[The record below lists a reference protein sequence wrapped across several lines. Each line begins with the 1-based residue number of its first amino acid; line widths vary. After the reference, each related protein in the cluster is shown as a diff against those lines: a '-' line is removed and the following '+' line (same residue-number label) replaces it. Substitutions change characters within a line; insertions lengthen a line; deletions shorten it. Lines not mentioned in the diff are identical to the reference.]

1 MRNIILLLLS
11 FFIATNNLKAQQEI
25 AEPQMIDILPP
36 SPEAS
41 EFIKNIDID
50 LNEYVGKPNVSIP
63 ITNISTNNLQWP
75 VSLSYDAGGL
85 KVEEEASA
93 IGAGWTLNATGLI
106 GRTARQHPD
115 EQGANYSYNIGQNHG
130 YFSDMANFIFNEAG
144 NVDNAKL
151 SNLLNDGP
159 NQPSTSFKYETASY
173 ADSLA
178 DGYIDTHADMYYFN
192 FGAHS
197 GKFYYTPTRQ
207 IVQLQYNTLNF
218 KEYPFKTASYPI
230 DMPGEAYYWEIT
242 DEKGITYKF
251 EKAENITTSSQSAT
265 FVNGNGSAGD
275 ITDTDYQSAWY
286 LTEMSIGSEFIK
298 FNYENINFVDIKY
311 YTEGKKLKVWV
322 NGSNQSSLTTNT
334 TTTNGYRLKSIVSS
348 KKDSVLFHYNT
359 EYRLDKTNKQKL
371 DKISIFKNGTNVK
384 DFRFFQSYFG
394 IDTKLRL
401 DSIREENGNLKK
413 PPYKFEYYDGA
424 NLPPSD
430 SKEQDF
436 WGYFNNNDS
445 NTLIPE
451 YKTDLYHFYMGLA
464 DRKPNLFYTRL
475 GTLQKITYP
484 TGGYHLFEYELNQV
498 FDPNYKETFFQ
509 EARATQGTFSNPETD
524 EVFFSIPSEVSAT
537 IRSSLESQDG
547 IGMNAF
553 SDIYK
558 KDNNGNYLK
567 YSPQNAGSSF
577 QFSNRV
583 KLVAGDYK
591 LYAVNDG
598 EGDINEIFISLEYE
612 LPNPQN
618 KIVGGLRVA
627 NIESYDEIASDP
639 KLIKTFKYTDRQDS
653 EKSSGVLFIEPYFGG
668 YLSEYVPGELR
679 DDPDNPGL
687 LLCYQDEA
695 LIERYINLNAY
706 SSNNLTFMGSHV
718 GYTNVDIIVEGGIGT
733 SGIPNLSTPEE
744 LPMGKT
750 SKQFIADRPF
760 NPINHPYIDPEY
772 LGHLNGKLTDE
783 HIVNNNGVSLYEKH
797 HYYSSREYEDFLYIV
812 NTFRKKRTFCYRQQ
826 PIIYATTKYLP
837 RYSFMDSTVS
847 IQRDTLN
854 REIITKTYYEYD
866 EEIVKP
872 RRVVNIKE
880 NNTIEEKFYTWDSNY
895 SGRLTSMAS
904 FRYGDQS
911 LIEDPIDQKLPY
923 KKSYKKFYYSNNQLQ
938 SSFAWDRTNN
948 SVNFAGAANLSD
960 SLSEIFGSIYNTYF
974 ANFNGSGNIVK
985 QHFKQQG
992 NTKKL
997 FQWDA
1002 GGIYPEAQLI
1012 TTGENEFFKVFN
1024 FENDGNYS
1032 LGATG
1037 KKSMNGST
1045 SVSIEDVPIG
1055 NYILGFKAKDQN
1067 SSSDVSIEFAPTT
1080 IPIAINGDKWDYYQ
1094 TTIELSS
1101 LKTIQVNIPSSVQLD
1116 DLVIY
1121 PAEAE
1126 ITYFT
1131 IEDGKGISSQTDS
1144 NGNTTYYEY
1153 DDLGRLIRTK
1163 DDDQNM
1169 LSKIL
1174 YNYKD
1179 YNQN

>member
-1 MRNIILLLLS
+1 MRNLILLIFS
-11 FFIATNNLKAQQEI
+11 FFITTNSLKAQQEI

-50 LNEYVGKPNVSIP
+50 LNEFVGKPNISIP
-63 ITNISTNNLQWP
+63 IANISTNNLQWP

-106 GRTARQHPD
+106 SRTVRQHPD
-115 EQGANYSYNIGQNHG
+115 EQGANFSYSISQNHG
-130 YFSDMANFIFNEAG
+130 YFSDMAQLVFAQTGIIDTMKL
-144 NVDNAKL
+144 VDL
-151 SNLLNDGP
+151 DDDQNLDM
-159 NQPSTSFKYETASY
+159 TASFY
-173 ADSLA
+173 GTASFVDSIA
-178 DGYIDTHADMYYFN
+178 DGFIDTHADMYFYS
-192 FGAHS
+192 FGKHS
-197 GKFYYTPTRQ
+197 GKFYFSPDRQ
-207 IVQLQYNTLNF
+207 LVHLEYNTLNF
-218 KEYPFKTASYPI
+218 KEYPFKVANYPN

-251 EKAENITTSSQSAT
+251 EKAEKINTASQSNFINET
-265 FVNGNGSAGD
+265 
-275 ITDTDYQSAWY
+275 TYTDYQSAWY

-298 FNYENINFVDIKY
+298 FYYENDNYIDLNL
-311 YTEGKKLKVWV
+311 YTESKKIKVSAY
-322 NGSNQSSLTTNT
+322 GETQSSLSTNQT
-334 TTTNGYRLKSIVSS
+334 TTFGHRIKSIVSS

-359 EYRLDKTNKQKL
+359 DRMDKTNKQKL
-371 DKISIFKNGTNVK
+371 DKIEIFKKYNK
-384 DFRFFQSYFG
+384 IKEFRFFQSYFG
-394 IDTKLRL
+394 TNKKLRL

-413 PPYKFEYYDGA
+413 PPHKFEYYTGTTF
-424 NLPPSD
+424 PSLD
-430 SKEQDF
+430 SRSQDL
-436 WGYFNNNDS
+436 WGYYNS
-445 NTLIPE
+445 SGANTLIPE
-451 YKTDLYHFYMGLA
+451 YKTDLYHFSLGLA
-464 DRKPNLFYTRL
+464 DRSSNFFSTKQ
-475 GTLQKITYP
+475 GTLKRIYYP
-484 TGGYHLFEYELNQV
+484 TGGYHEFEYELNEV
-498 FDPNYKETFFQ
+498 FDPNYHETFFY
-509 EARATQGTFSNPETD
+509 EVNASKGTFGSPNTD
-524 EVFFSIPSEVSAT
+524 EVFFEVPENTSVT
-537 IRSSLESQDG
+537 IKSSLESQDG
-547 IGMNAF
+547 IGMYTY

-558 KDNNGNYLK
+558 KNANGSYQKYFPLNYDSLN
-567 YSPQNAGSSF
+567 Y
-577 QFSNRV
+577 SNRR
-583 KLVAGDYK
+583 LLSAGEYK
-591 LYAVNDG
+591 LYATNDG
-598 EGDINEIFISLEYE
+598 EGDIDNIFYNVEFEIQV
-612 LPNPQN
+612 PQN
-618 KIVGGLRVA
+618 RVVGGLRVKRIQSFDGQS
-627 NIESYDEIASDP
+627 NTPQLSKVFSYTN
-639 KLIKTFKYTDRQDS
+639 KNDS
-653 EKSSGVLFIEPYFGG
+653 NKSSGTLFYEPYFGG
-668 YLSEYVPGELR
+668 YISIYHPGEGSNDGCVNLQGYEEVHL
-679 DDPDNPGL
+679 NL
-687 LLCYQDEA
+687 SAYTSNILNYQ
-695 LIERYINLNAY
+695 
-706 SSNNLTFMGSHV
+706 GSHV
-718 GYTNVDIIVEGGIGT
+718 GYENVNITVEGNNKNI
-733 SGIPNLSTPEE
+733 NTPEVYGT
-744 LPMGKT
+744 GKT
-750 SKQFIADRPF
+750 SKQFFTKVPQ
-760 NPINHPYIDPEY
+760 NTTLHPYVDPEY
-772 LGHLNGKLTDE
+772 FDHMNGKLISE
-783 HIVNNNGVSLYEKH
+783 IVENKNGVKLMETQN
-797 HYYSSREYEDFLYIV
+797 YYSDFLYSDFLYIV
-812 NTFRKKRTFCYRQQ
+812 NTYRKLRSFCYKQL
-826 PIIYATTKYLP
+826 PIIFSATRYHPKYN
-837 RYSFMDSTVS
+837 FMDSTITVK
-847 IQRDTLN
+847 RDTLN

-923 KKSYKKFYYSNNQLQ
+923 KKSYKKFSYSNNQLQ

-1002 GGIYPEAQLI
+1002 SGIYPEAQLI

-1055 NYILGFKAKDQN
+1055 NYVLGFKAKDQN

-1144 NGNTTYYEY
+1144 NGNTKYFDY
-1153 DDLGRLIRTK
+1153 DELGRLIRTK
-1163 DDDQNM
+1163 DNDQNM